1 MIRSLAFENT
11 VTGWKLE
18 ETSFGELNLLVGPS
32 GAGKTRILDALRH
45 IREMIAEGSHS
56 SGSCNWSLTVGADG
70 DVFKWEV
77 EIEAGFYPGRFLREL
92 IVRNDDETLVDR
104 AERFLF
110 KGRELPRLQE
120 SRSAIELLQSEDD
133 IGPLY
138 QAISRWLFLESS
150 ITEPRVD
157 IRDLELEEY
166 DGDGEA
172 VPWTLDRLKR
182 ESELPI
188 LAKAYLLQQSC
199 RQEFDALRHRYC
211 DIFPTVVD
219 LRIGKLQEFARGAA
233 VRPDYIITVGV
244 REAGVDRWIEGDDLS
259 AGMLKV
265 LYYLIE
271 LALTA
276 PESVIFIDELEN
288 SLGVNC
294 LPDLSEEIL
303 IRSTEVQ
310 FIITSHHPQVINSI
324 TEKHWKLVTR
334 RGSVVT
340 VRDAESIPALR
351 TASPLQKFTQLINLP
366 EYAEGVA

>member
-11 VTGWKLE
+11 ATGWKLE

-32 GAGKTRILDALRH
+32 GAGKTRILDTLRH

-56 SGSCNWSLTVGADG
+56 SGSCNWSLTVEAGG
-70 DVFKWEV
+70 NVYKWEV
-77 EIEAGFYPGRFLREL
+77 EIEAGFYPGRFVREL
-92 IVRNDDETLVDR
+92 IVRNEDENLVDR
-104 AERFLF
+104 AEIFFF
-110 KGRELPRLQE
+110 KGKELPRLQE
-120 SRSAIELLQSEDD
+120 SRSAVELLQSEDA

-150 ITEPRVD
+150 ITEPSVD
-157 IRDLELEEY
+157 IRDFELEDHY
-166 DGDGEA
+166 SDGEEI
-172 VPWTLDRLKR
+172 PWTLDRLKR
-182 ESELPI
+182 EADYPVLV
-188 LAKAYLLQQSC
+188 KAYLLQQSC
-199 RQEFDALRHRYC
+199 PREFADLRRRYC
-211 DIFPTVVD
+211 DIFPTVSD
-219 LRIGKLQEFARGAA
+219 IRIGKLQEFARGSA
-233 VRPDYIITVGV
+233 VRPDYIITVGM
-244 REAGVDRWIEGDDLS
+244 REAGVGRWIEGDDLS
-259 AGMLKV
+259 SGMLKV

-271 LALTA
+271 LALTSS
-276 PESVIFIDELEN
+276 ESVIFIDELEN

-303 IRSTEVQ
+303 RSSAEVQ

-334 RGSVVT
+334 QGSVVT
-340 VRDAESIPALR
+340 VRDAESIPALQ